1 MNFLHNFK
9 TGFCCAL
16 RGVAEFYRRPE
27 YLVYMIVPL
36 ILLLALYGIAVWGR
50 VNSTYGAADFCLS
63 RRIGMMG
70 GAGLRYSSGGSGV

>member
-27 YLVYMIVPL
+27 YLVFMIVPF
-36 ILLLALYGIAVWGR
+36 ILLLALY
-50 VNSTYGAADFCLS
+50 
-63 RRIGMMG
+63 
-70 GAGLRYSSGGSGV
+70 